1 LIDVVILS
9 VGVILLVDVIVSVY
23 AILSAI
29 YCGSLDTEMT
39 SCKHLDENLRQ
50 NTKLLMSRYTM
61 VFHIL
66 FLKCL
71 IAFIRIICVA
81 VALLFV

>member
-1 LIDVVILS
+1 MATQCELS
-9 VGVILLVDVIVSVY
+9 KSIFFNN
-23 AILSAI
+23 
-29 YCGSLDTEMT
+29 
-39 SCKHLDENLRQ
+39 KHQ
-50 NTKLLMSRYTM
+50 NDKLLLMSRYTI

-81 VALLFV
+81 VALYVRDIAFLLLILTIHIVSSLTCSCVISYNYSIC